1 MNVLSVE
8 YPGYGI
14 YQGEANA
21 KTIIEDAE
29 IIFDFLTYE
38 MLVEPENI
46 YLFGRSIGSGPA
58 TYLAAN
64 RNPGL
69 LVLMSPYTSIREVVR
84 FLVGSWAQYLV
95 AERFRN
101 IDEITKVVCPC
112 FFLHGKKDKLIPD
125 SHSIDL
131 FAKCKGVAGINLSVD
146 MTHNE
151 FSMSNDII
159 KPLKKFLGQI
169 GHQSVSKFYKFPKYV
184 LQRNDQSRKPNLREN
199 KRSKTSAR
207 ENQENMQPLPLKTE
221 RPLFLKSK
229 TVFQ

>member
-1 MNVLSVE
+1 MSVE

-14 YQGEANA
+14 YPGDANA

-38 MLVEPENI
+38 MRIESENI

-69 LVLMSPYTSIREVVR
+69 LVLMSAYTSIREVVR
-84 FLVGSWAQYLV
+84 SLVGSWAQYLV

-101 IDEITKVVCPC
+101 IDEISKAACPC

-131 FAKCKGVAGINLSVD
+131 FAKCKGVAGINLSAD

-151 FSMSNDII
+151 FSMSNDVI
-159 KPLKKFLGQI
+159 KPLKKFLVQI
-169 GHQSVSKFYKFPKYV
+169 GHESAPSFYKFPEYALRATEKT
-184 LQRNDQSRKPNLREN
+184 RKPNLRQN
-199 KRSKTSAR
+199 KRSKTIFR
-207 ENQENMQPLPLKTE
+207 DNQENVQPILMKKESPMLS
-221 RPLFLKSK
+221 KSK
-229 TVFQ
+229 TLSQ